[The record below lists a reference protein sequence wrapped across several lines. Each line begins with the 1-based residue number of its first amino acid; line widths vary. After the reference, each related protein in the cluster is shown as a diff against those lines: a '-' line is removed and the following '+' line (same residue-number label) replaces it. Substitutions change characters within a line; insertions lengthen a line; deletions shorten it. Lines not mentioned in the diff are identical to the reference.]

1 MLSASSLQDAKK
13 PATRYVQ
20 QVFPIGILFNPSP
33 HHGDTPVAAVWFLFG
48 LPVSCIRR

>member
-1 MLSASSLQDAKK
+1 MSSASSLPDVKK

-33 HHGDTPVAAVWFLFG
+33 YHGDRPDDAAWFFFAAR
-48 LPVSCIRR
+48 PEFAT